1 MGKLLCTLYFYLWCD
16 TISIFLGKFAGEY
29 PILFSSILFFLKIFK
44 SPSYMWNYL
53 VHPIYYISTH
63 IKISFIYGPI
73 DKIHVYA
80 REICYTL
87 DVDAHNEEERERE
100 GDL

>member
-1 MGKLLCTLYFYLWCD
+1 
-16 TISIFLGKFAGEY
+16 
-29 PILFSSILFFLKIFK
+29 
-44 SPSYMWNYL
+44 MWNYL